1 MEKAKEKLLQD
12 LLINPGNREDLNNIL
27 DSVSAKVD
35 VMEKRNN
42 MLVQLLKKVQK
53 LMDSSDYSDDFDSLY
68 DEINLALNEVRLK

>member
-12 LLINPGNREDLNNIL
+12 LLIDPGNREDLNNIL